1 MADDGELKIYKL
13 VLVGESGV
21 GKTCI
26 INRFVKETFLEEGT
40 TAFASYCEKTVNL
53 EELGGKPI
61 KYHIWD
67 TAGQEKYRSIGKL
80 FYSGSNAAVLVY
92 DITDSKSFEE
102 IKNYWYKQIKDH
114 VGEDSNKFNF
124 FNIFF
129 IIIVIVLNANKSDL
143 FEQEEVSEEEAK
155 NYAKEKGMIYHVTSA
170 LNGVGVE
177 ELFKIIGKKLVGE
190 NCQNKDN
197 EANEEEAIKNETN
210 ERIKLDI
217 KKVNDEDQKTKYC
230 CGYFK

>member
-1 MADDGELKIYKL
+1 MLEKI
-13 VLVGESGV
+13 
-21 GKTCI
+21 
-26 INRFVKETFLEEGT
+26 
-40 TAFASYCEKTVNL
+40 
-53 EELGGKPI
+53 
-61 KYHIWD
+61 
-67 TAGQEKYRSIGKL
+67 
-80 FYSGSNAAVLVY
+80 
-92 DITDSKSFEE
+92 
-102 IKNYWYKQIKDH
+102 QI
-114 VGEDSNKFNF
+114 SLIF

-197 EANEEEAIKNETN
+197 EPNEEEAIKNETN

-230 CGYFK
+230 CGYF